1 MARKNSE
8 CSYCC
13 NSLSL
18 LFAVKSKEQSKP
30 VILLAIAGCLGMAG
44 IDFYYSLN
52 NVISKI
58 YLLDGFLEIGFI
70 IAWVSVLIITR
81 NKKHTSSQ
89 SYRST

>member
-1 MARKNSE
+1 VSVLIVVI
-8 CSYCC
+8 
-13 NSLSL
+13 SLSL

-30 VILLAIAGCLGMAG
+30 VILLAIAGCMGLAG
-44 IDFYYSLN
+44 IDCSYSLN

-58 YLLDGFLEIGFI
+58 YLLDGFLEIGFL
-70 IAWVSVLIITR
+70 IAWVSVLIISR

>member
-1 MARKNSE
+1 MSVLIVVI
-8 CSYCC
+8 
-13 NSLSL
+13 SLSL

-30 VILLAIAGCLGMAG
+30 VILLAIAGCLGLAG
-44 IDFYYSLN
+44 VDFYYSLN

-58 YLLDGFLEIGFI
+58 YLFDGFAETGFI
-70 IAWVSVLIITR
+70 IAWVIVLTMTR